1 MILPIKDDKTQFTG
15 KMSEEKKYHPQCIVV
30 LASIRRD
37 ARSIFLRLKTSFF
50 FFQEEKG
57 GKQFVETLELQVDK
71 MGLKLQPR

>member
-1 MILPIKDDKTQFTG
+1 MKVILPIKDDKTQFTG
-15 KMSEEKKYHPQCIVV
+15 KMSEEKKIIHNA
-30 LASIRRD
+30 LASVRRD

>member
-1 MILPIKDDKTQFTG
+1 MKVILPIKDDKTQFTG
-15 KMSEEKKYHPQCIVV
+15 KMSEEKKNIHNAS
-30 LASIRRD
+30 ASIRRD

-50 FFQEEKG
+50 FQGEKG

>member
-1 MILPIKDDKTQFTG
+1 MILSIKNDKTQFTG
-15 KMSEEKKYHPQCIVV
+15 KMSEEKKIINNAS
-30 LASIRRD
+30 ASIRRD

>member
-15 KMSEEKKYHPQCIVV
+15 KMSEEKKIIHNA
-30 LASIRRD
+30 LASRD

-50 FFQEEKG
+50 FQGEKG

>member
-15 KMSEEKKYHPQCIVV
+15 KMSEEKKNIHNAS
-30 LASIRRD
+30 ASIRRD